1 MKSKNPSG
9 TQTAV
14 TKRPPEKLTDQQKEC
29 LARLH
34 HLRSMTQE
42 TVQTYLTNVEHDLLE
57 IIDLVAGAGGRSTL
71 SRATLQELTAI
82 LDQLSVR
89 PEKGR
94 RKDLRKIERAIEAMQ
109 KLVPK

>member
-1 MKSKNPSG
+1 MRSKDASDARS
-9 TQTAV
+9 AV
-14 TKRPPEKLTDQQKEC
+14 AKRAPEKLTDQQKEC

-42 TVQTYLTNVEHDLLE
+42 AVHTYLTNVEHDLLE
-57 IIDLVAGAGGRSTL
+57 IIDLVTGASGRPML
-71 SRATLQELTAI
+71 NRATLRELTAI

-94 RKDLRKIERAIEAMQ
+94 RKDLRKIERAIEAMR
-109 KLVPK
+109 KLVFK